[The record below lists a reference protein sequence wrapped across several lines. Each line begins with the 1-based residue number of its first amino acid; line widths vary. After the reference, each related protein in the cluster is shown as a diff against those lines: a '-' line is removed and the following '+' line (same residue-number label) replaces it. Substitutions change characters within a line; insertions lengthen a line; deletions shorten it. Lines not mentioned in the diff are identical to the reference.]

1 MSQLYYYTYYYGNGD
16 FYKGSGFANNST
28 YLAGQYV
35 GYNDGKVN
43 ETGYDGYYYISS
55 VTSANISSSEIGKVE
70 IQAYYD
76 AESNNYYA
84 DILSSS
90 FSVYFPNTSNIR
102 PIGKGTSG
110 LGSEESTLSNSTDR
124 FGLDYYEADKFE
136 TTTTRNPYWSVPNL
150 GGFQEVELF
159 DTYYTFT
166 YRYSNGDTYQGYG
179 YTPILDGYYNG
190 LKIYNANGYYTI
202 DYIQALS
209 SKSSATGLVSVTS
222 YYDADTKTSTSN
234 VSASGSSGL
243 GSEKGNAYN
252 AYYNN
257 VATFFGNGG
266 AQEADLFDT
275 RDQLFYFSFAANNGD
290 TYGGYG
296 YIDVGFGYSLNQT
309 IINRSGTYTIT
320 YTYDFATNYNLQ
332 NQITLSW
339 YYDAD
344 TKSGADYV
352 TGGGVKGLGT
362 EAGYAYNAYR
372 NNTPNFFG
380 YAGARIYEA
389 DLFDTRDQLFYFSFA
404 ANNGDAYGG
413 YGFVDRGKGYS
424 VGQQITGNNGVYS
437 IYFVSNYNV
446 NYDLQNKIYPTWYYD
461 LETASSASSV
471 ITAAGSGYAGLGT
484 EAGYAY
490 NNSLNNPNNFF
501 GYAGSYEANL

>member
-1 MSQLYYYTYYYGNGD
+1 MSQVYAYTYYYGNGD
-16 FYKGSGFANNST
+16 FYKGYGFANDST
-28 YLAGQYV
+28 YFAGQYV
-35 GYNDGKVN
+35 GYDGKVN

-55 VTSANISSSEIGKVE
+55 VSSISLSPSYVSISYYYDSESKNYIVSNRKDPF
-70 IQAYYD
+70 QSAYYT
-76 AESNNYYA
+76 
-84 DILSSS
+84 L
-90 FSVYFPNTSNIR
+90 
-102 PIGKGTSG
+102 GQGTS
-110 LGSEESTLSNSTDR
+110 LASESGTTLTNDR
-124 FGLDYYEADKFE
+124 FGLDYYEADSFAGWNTYE
-136 TTTTRNPYWSVPNL
+136 PY
-150 GGFQEVELF
+150 

-166 YRYSNGDTYQGYG
+166 YNYSNGDTYQGYG
-179 YTPILDGYYNG
+179 YTPSFDGYYNG

-209 SKSSATGLVSVTS
+209 SKSSATGLVGVTS

-257 VATFFGNGG
+257 VATLFGNRG

-290 TYGGYG
+290 AYGGYG
-296 YIDVGFGYSLNQT
+296 YIDVSFGYSVNQT
-309 IINRSGTYTIT
+309 IAKGSGTYTIT

-332 NQITLSW
+332 NQVNLSW

-344 TKSGADYV
+344 TKSGADYI
-352 TGGGVKGLGT
+352 TGGGVTGLGT

-380 YAGARIYEA
+380 YAGAGIYEA

-424 VGQQITGNNGVYS
+424 VGQQITGSNGVYN
-437 IYFVSNYNV
+437 IYYVSNYNA

-461 LETASSASSV
+461 LDKASSASSV

-490 NNSLNNPNNFF
+490 NNSLNNPSNFF
-501 GYAGSYEANL
+501 GYAGSYEANLQLYMNVNQMKNMNQ